1 MRAAGG
7 YPQYPI
13 TLAAARVRL
22 QHLTTRITRIEAE
35 LARAATAERW
45 AERDGWAE
53 ERDALQDALALLEII
68 PHLPRCGCGKV
79 VHASPDEA
87 ARHVRLLAMINDRGV
102 RDPAYVYGDCPVRR
116 HPGWHVGHRTYE
128 PREAR

>member
-1 MRAAGG
+1 MSNQLCTPVAAEVCSVSKN
-7 YPQYPI
+7 Q
-13 TLAAARVRL
+13 LNLEAFA
-22 QHLTTRITRIEAE
+22 RIEAE

-87 ARHVRLLAMINDRGV
+87 ARHVRLLALINDRGV